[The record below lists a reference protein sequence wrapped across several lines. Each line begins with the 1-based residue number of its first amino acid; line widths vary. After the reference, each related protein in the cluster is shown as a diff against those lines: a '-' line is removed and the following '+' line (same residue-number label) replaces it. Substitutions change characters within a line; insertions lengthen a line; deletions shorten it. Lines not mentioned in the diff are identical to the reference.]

1 MREML
6 SNLRGFR
13 SESGILIWNCVSSSP
28 TISGS
33 AKESKNPE
41 SNRDSSAAGTE
52 FFFET
57 FLSIAMIVSLLSIRS
72 LGANREKPI
81 VLLHQLVHQHVG
93 NQPIAPPCKV
103 HVVAL
108 AQASLH
114 PLANGSRTAHARPPI
129 PKCAAV
135 F

>member
-1 MREML
+1 MREMV

-13 SESGILIWNCVSSSP
+13 SESGILIWKWVSSSP
-28 TISGS
+28 TMSGS

-57 FLSIAMIVSLLSIRS
+57 FLRMAMIVSLLSIRS

-81 VLLHQLVHQHVG
+81 VLIHQLLNQHVG
-93 NQPIAPPCKV
+93 NQAIARASEV
-103 HVVAL
+103 HVIAL
-108 AQASLH
+108 AQ
-114 PLANGSRTAHARPPI
+114 
-129 PKCAAV
+129 
-135 F
+135 